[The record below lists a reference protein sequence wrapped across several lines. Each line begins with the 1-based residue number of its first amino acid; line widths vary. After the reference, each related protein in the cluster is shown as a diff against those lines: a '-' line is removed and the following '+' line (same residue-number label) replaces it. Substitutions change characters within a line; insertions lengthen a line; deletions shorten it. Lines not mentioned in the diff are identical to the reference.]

1 MRTARVMLLL
11 LPAALLAG
19 CLPMSIHSLVDR
31 EQDSIREDRILGEWV
46 MDESYW
52 TVRRGPHGYQAIKED
67 GELRTAYALVLTRLD
82 RQLFMDLSPVS
93 SPDIE
98 AKYGYYFVPGH
109 SISRV
114 EFDGDTLELFMLEHL
129 VPDAASRA
137 AGDTLEYLSYL
148 HSDGWRPLIVAG
160 TGRLREFLTKHGREP
175 VWFERYD
182 LVRLR

>member
-1 MRTARVMLLL
+1 MRIVRLMLLL
-11 LPAALLAG
+11 LPAAVLGG
-19 CLPMSIHSLVDR
+19 CLPMSLQSLVDR

-52 TVRRGPHGYQAIKED
+52 TVRRAPHGYQAIKED

-82 RQLFMDLSPVS
+82 RQLFMDLSPIS

-98 AKYGYYFVPGH
+98 AKYGYHFVPGH
-109 SISRV
+109 SIARI
-114 EFDGDTLELFMLEHL
+114 EFAGDTLKLDMLENL
-129 VPDAASRA
+129 VPAAASRA
-137 AGDTLEYLSYL
+137 KGDTLEYLNYL

-160 TGRLREFLTKHGREP
+160 TDRLREFLTKHWREP
-175 VWFERYD
+175 GWFERRE